1 MHHWLCE
8 NRSVSVCRLP
18 KLFIFSPDVGVE
30 SRILR
35 FIGVRVMAYEFT
47 FTLDNYSVTCLLRF
61 LESFVLCIY
70 FEIESLLLVIY
81 DRFASL
87 SLPCASIFPFAFTTP
102 RDLPPF
108 LRKIASSNSTLFK
121 IASFVTTIPRTY
133 LE

>member
-1 MHHWLCE
+1 MRHWLCE

-70 FEIESLLLVIY
+70 FEIESLLLVMY

-87 SLPCASIFPFAFTTP
+87 SLPCASIFPFTTP

>member
-1 MHHWLCE
+1 M
-8 NRSVSVCRLP
+8 

-35 FIGVRVMAYEFT
+35 FIGVRVMVYEFT

-87 SLPCASIFPFAFTTP
+87 SFPCASIFPFAFTTP

-108 LRKIASSNSTLFK
+108 LRKIANSNSTLFK
-121 IASFVTTIPRTY
+121 IVSFVTTIPRTY